1 MCIRDREFVLSGMV
15 PNPWNTQTAISFQ
28 IPAAGKVTMRI
39 MDYTGRVILTSSN
52 DYQAGSNTISISRS
66 DLGNTGVY
74 LYELRHNDK
83 VLSGKMIVID

>member
-1 MCIRDREFVLSGMV
+1 
-15 PNPWNTQTAISFQ
+15 
-28 IPAAGKVTMRI
+28 MRI
-39 MDYTGRVILTSSN
+39 MDYTGRVILSSSN
-52 DYQAGSNTISISRS
+52 DYQAGSNTITINRS